1 MRRGKP
7 VFRKDE
13 AQTISW
19 NTHGAVFAEVKVSI
33 NLRTASI
40 NAGLVQQI
48 EPRALVDGYWAIILS
63 S

>member
-7 VFRKDE
+7 VFRKDD

-19 NTHGAVFAEVKVSI
+19 NAHGAVFAEVKVTST
-33 NLRTASI
+33 LGLPPFY
-40 NAGLVQQI
+40 AGLVQQI
-48 EPRALVDGYWAIILS
+48 ETRALVDGYWAIILS